1 MSLVLH
7 RSPLHSFEPATNP
20 RRVLCCRQ
28 CFCFDHLMDVRSPW
42 CSDLTL
48 VSGYLLALQWLSS
61 NKNCPACNAKC
72 SPPISPASS
81 TNRLPLTPPKSPPLS
96 ISPSLKSFPTPPPS
110 ATAISFE
117 GYQIQS
123 TFTIEHDLPIRS
135 FSPLSSSIIG
145 IVSGRTPV
153 IPASLGMAVGDFLMW
168 FALALFI
175 SVFIPSL
182 L

>member
-1 MSLVLH
+1 
-7 RSPLHSFEPATNP
+7 
-20 RRVLCCRQ
+20 
-28 CFCFDHLMDVRSPW
+28 MDVRSSSYPG
-42 CSDLTL
+42 LTPISRCL
-48 VSGYLLALQWLSS
+48 PTLQWLSS

-72 SPPISPASS
+72 SPPISPTGS
-81 TNRLPLTPPKSPPLS
+81 TSRLSLTPPKTPPSPITPPLS
-96 ISPSLKSFPTPPPS
+96 SFPTPPPT
-110 ATAISFE
+110 ATTVSFE

-123 TFTIEHDLPIRS
+123 ITTLEREPPPRS

-153 IPASLGMAVGDFLMW
+153 LPASLGAAVGNFLMW
-168 FALALFI
+168 SALALLI